1 MGGFPEHNL
10 LVHGWNLLVDTVLQT
25 SGCSPPTCRGFSGYW
40 RARKSLISIRVTFFF
55 FSSTRAPR
63 GKKTFKNKADTVTQ
77 KQNWT
82 RSHLHLICVL
92 GVQSQ
97 SVKGRQ
103 QSSGNTQALF
113 TAFSRSKLCLSLAL
127 SSRSV

>member
-25 SGCSPPTCRGFSGYW
+25 SGCSPPACRGFSGYW

-55 FSSTRAPR
+55 FQAQERQ
-63 GKKTFKNKADTVTQ
+63 GEKKHINKADTVTQ

-103 QSSGNTQALF
+103 QSSGNAQALF
-113 TAFSRSKLCLSLAL
+113 TALSRSKLCLSFAL